1 MASSVLQQSKEKGR
15 LGSYLY
21 LLSETED
28 GTCLY
33 FLDYG
38 MEKSMSLRLLRICL
52 YVGLL
57 GIVLIFIPVFSCP
70 DGPPSLC
77 RPPLTSRSSL
87 LPMLPMDLSSTVKN
101 AALSFESLAFE
112 YEKQFTMEIQDGLTM
127 NGNEGN
133 IRQLVTILLDNAF
146 KYSGEHSTVSISLS
160 SHGDKKILL
169 VRNTGNGIPAEDQKH
184 IFERFYRSEASRNRK
199 YGGYGLGLAIASS
212 IVTVHKGQLTV
223 KSDEATYTAFTAT
236 FL

>member
-1 MASSVLQQSKEKGR
+1 
-15 LGSYLY
+15 
-21 LLSETED
+21 
-28 GTCLY
+28 
-33 FLDYG
+33 
-38 MEKSMSLRLLRICL
+38 
-52 YVGLL
+52 
-57 GIVLIFIPVFSCP
+57 
-70 DGPPSLC
+70 
-77 RPPLTSRSSL
+77 
-87 LPMLPMDLSSTVKN
+87 MLPMDLSSTVKN

-146 KYSGEHSTVSISLS
+146 KYSGEHSTVSISLPMET
-160 SHGDKKILL
+160 KKYFWSAIQEMESLQ
-169 VRNTGNGIPAEDQKH
+169 RTRS
-184 IFERFYRSEASRNRK
+184 IFSNVSTEVK
-199 YGGYGLGLAIASS
+199 P

>member
-1 MASSVLQQSKEKGR
+1 
-15 LGSYLY
+15 
-21 LLSETED
+21 
-28 GTCLY
+28 
-33 FLDYG
+33 
-38 MEKSMSLRLLRICL
+38 
-52 YVGLL
+52 
-57 GIVLIFIPVFSCP
+57 
-70 DGPPSLC
+70 
-77 RPPLTSRSSL
+77 
-87 LPMLPMDLSSTVKN
+87 MLPMDLSSTVKN

-133 IRQLVTILLDNAF
+133 IRQLVMILLDNAF

-199 YGGYGLGLAIASS
+199 YGGYGLGLALQVLLSPS
-212 IVTVHKGQLTV
+212 TKDSLP
-223 KSDEATYTAFTAT
+223 
-236 FL
+236 